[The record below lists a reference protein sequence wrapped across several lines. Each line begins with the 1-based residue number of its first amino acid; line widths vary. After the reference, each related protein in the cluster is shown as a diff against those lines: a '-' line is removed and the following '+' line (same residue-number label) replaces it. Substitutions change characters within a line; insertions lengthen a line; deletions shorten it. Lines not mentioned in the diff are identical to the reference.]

1 MRVVAQR
8 CYEASVTIDGES
20 VGEIASGLCLLV
32 GFTHEDTAEDVAYI
46 AKKIVGLRIFEDDSD
61 KMNLSIKEAGGAIL
75 SVSQFTLYADVKK
88 GRRPSFT
95 KSSSPDEASKLY
107 DLFNDMLAA
116 EGLVVET
123 GVFGAF
129 MDVRIVN
136 HGPITIILDS
146 QELLGN
152 K

>member
-8 CYEASVTIDGES
+8 CYEASVTIDDEN
-20 VGEIASGLCLLV
+20 VGEIAGGLCLLV
-32 GFTHEDTAEDVAYI
+32 GFTHGDTDEDVKYI
-46 AKKIVGLRIFEDDSD
+46 VNKIVGLRIFEDDED
-61 KMNLSIKEAGGAIL
+61 KMNLSIRDFGGAIL

-95 KSSSPDEASKLY
+95 NSASPDVASDLY
-107 DLFNDMLAA
+107 DLFNKLLAA
-116 EGLVVET
+116 EGIVVET
-123 GVFGAF
+123 GVFGAM

-136 HGPITIILDS
+136 HGPVTIILDS
-146 QELLGN
+146 QELLG

>member
-8 CYEASVTIDGES
+8 CYEASVTIDGEN

-107 DLFNDMLAA
+107 DLFNEMLAA

-146 QELLGN
+146 QELLG

>member
-146 QELLGN
+146 QELLG

>member
-8 CYEASVTIDGES
+8 CFEASVTIDDEN
-20 VGEIASGLCLLV
+20 VGEIAGGLCLLV
-32 GFTHEDTAEDVAYI
+32 GFTHGDTEEDVKYMV
-46 AKKIVGLRIFEDDSD
+46 KKIVGLRIFEDNED
-61 KMNLSIKEAGGAIL
+61 KMNLSIQDFGGAIL

-95 KSSSPDEASKLY
+95 NSAAPDAASDLY
-107 DLFNDMLAA
+107 DLFNKLLAA
-116 EGLVVET
+116 EGIVVET
-123 GVFGAF
+123 GVFGAM

-136 HGPITIILDS
+136 HGPVTIILDS
-146 QELLGN
+146 QELMG